1 MLLFDEYDVQGMFDS
16 KCDCF
21 GAVGITV
28 GGAALSSA
36 AMIAGNMFL
45 ATTAMSFLGSGASGG
60 GGGQQQ
66 QQQPYQQQQRQPESI
81 ARQEAQIARAD
92 IAKTKKRVASLSG
105 PAKPST
111 LLTGVGVDDE
121 DLNVGSQGLTGNG

>member
-1 MLLFDEYDVQGMFDS
+1 MLLFDEYNVQGMFDS

-21 GAVGITV
+21 GTAAVGLGLSTF
-28 GGAALSSA
+28 AAVSA
-36 AMIAGNMFL
+36 NMFL
-45 ATTAMSFLGSGASGG
+45 ATTAMSFLSGSGDSGG

-66 QQQPYQQQQRQPESI
+66 QQQPYQQQQRQPEAI

-92 IAKTKKRVASLSG
+92 IAKTKKKVASLSG